1 MGLRNMKAV
10 EHVMLA
16 AADKLVERQGRVI
29 ASAVARGVD
38 TEHLAESV
46 KHCAEA
52 LDLQLDRLAEAVKL
66 LDLENLD
73 G

>member
-1 MGLRNMKAV
+1 MGLKNLKAV

-16 AADKLVERQGRVI
+16 AADKLVERQGRII

-38 TEHLAESV
+38 PEPLAETV
-46 KHCAEA
+46 QRCAEA